1 MNHICSVLGT
11 MLIFVGLYAF
21 LWGNGKELQLT
32 VAADA
37 VKKPAAGSEEE
48 AQEQSGDDMA

>member
-1 MNHICSVLGT
+1 

-21 LWGNGKELQLT
+21 LWGKGKELQLT
-32 VAADA
+32 VAAA
-37 VKKPAAGSEEE
+37 QKPAAGSEEE